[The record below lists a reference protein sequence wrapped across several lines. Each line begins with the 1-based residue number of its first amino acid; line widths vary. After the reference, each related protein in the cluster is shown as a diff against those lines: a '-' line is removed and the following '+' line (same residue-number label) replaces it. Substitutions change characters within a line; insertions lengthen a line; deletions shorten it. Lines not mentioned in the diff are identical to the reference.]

1 MTDRPA
7 SETLIARQAVAQIF
21 SDYGPQCVSDIL
33 SGKYDFSKDMIVAK
47 ATVKLT
53 LELSD
58 RTPTRV
64 RPEDVQTMLA
74 TGKNGDTVAKTKD
87 GGLTWT
93 HVPYEE
99 YMARVL
105 GDKTLEISNRTAR

>member
-1 MTDRPA
+1 
-7 SETLIARQAVAQIF
+7 
-21 SDYGPQCVSDIL
+21 L

-64 RPEDVQTMLA
+64 RPGDIQTMLA
-74 TGKNGDTVAKTKD
+74 TGKNGDEVATTKD

-93 HVPYEE
+93 YVPYEE
-99 YMARVL
+99 YKARVL
-105 GDKTLEISNRTAR
+105 GNKPLAATE

>member
-1 MTDRPA
+1 MTLRPT
-7 SETLIARQAVAQIF
+7 SETLIARQAVAQ
-21 SDYGPQCVSDIL
+21 SYGDRSPQYIADIL

-58 RTPTRV
+58 RTATRV

-74 TGKNGDTVAKTKD
+74 TGKNGDTVATTKD

-99 YMARVL
+99 YRARVL
-105 GDKTLEISNRTAR
+105 GDKPLAATE